1 MNNLEFS
8 SEYFYDEVKD
18 GFYISEMMK
27 RYWAAQLEV
36 LKVIDDICKEHGL
49 KWFANY
55 GTMLGAVRH
64 KGYIPWDDDI
74 DITMLRDDYNLFF
87 EFAQNELPEGYQILT
102 PYHQDEYAYPFG
114 RVTNSHSIDMNADFL
129 NRFHGCPYVVG
140 VDIYPYDNVFDDE
153 STEEDRD
160 RRGKEIFEGLKML
173 NTIGLS
179 KIALEKLLR
188 KIEEITHET
197 IDRSKHPGN
206 QLCRILDKICQEAR
220 GKNSKEIT
228 SLHSWI
234 FWHGYKFPREYFED
248 YIEVPFETTT
258 VPIPAKYDEMLS
270 TFYSDYMVAKRPGG
284 LHDYPVFK
292 EQEKIYRDIKGAN
305 PFRYTLRTEA
315 LPPLHTIAQSDRRG
329 KDILFLPCRI
339 KWWDTLK
346 PVFER
351 AVANKSN
358 TVSVVPIPHFDCD
371 FLGNIGQV
379 HVNAN
384 DFASIK
390 ELQEYLTDF
399 DKYGV
404 GPRRPDVVVIQVPF
418 DAYNCAF
425 TVPEV
430 LYSDNLLKITD
441 ELAYVPCFD
450 TLIPESDDDKI
461 IAALQS
467 LIEQPAVVNADRIIL
482 KHEKIK
488 EVYMNTLISLTSP
501 EYREYWEH
509 KLCLISD
516 VDWLKESSD
525 TP

>member
-1 MNNLEFS
+1 MKNLEFS

-36 LKVIDDICKEHGL
+36 LKVIDDICKAHDL

-140 VDIYPYDNVFDDE
+140 VDIYPYDNVFDGE

-179 KIALEKLLR
+179 KIALEKQLR
-188 KIEEITHET
+188 KIEEVTHET
-197 IDRSKHPGN
+197 IDRSKHLGN

-220 GKNSKEIT
+220 GENSKEIT

-270 TFYSDYMVAKRPGG
+270 TFYSDYMIAKRPGG

-292 EQEKIYRDIKGAN
+292 EQEKIYRNVKGAN

-315 LPPLHTIAQSDRRG
+315 LPPLHTAAQSNSRG
-329 KDILFLPCRI
+329 KDILFLPCKI
-339 KWWDTLK
+339 EWWATLK
-346 PVFER
+346 PIFER

-358 TVSVVPIPHFDCD
+358 IVSVVPIPHFDCD

-379 HVNAN
+379 HINAN
-384 DFASIK
+384 DFACVK
-390 ELQEYLTDF
+390 ELQGYLTDF
-399 DKYGV
+399 DKYGL

-425 TVPEV
+425 TVPDV

>member
-1 MNNLEFS
+1 MKGLIFPK
-8 SEYFYDEVKD
+8 EYFFDEVRD

-36 LKVIDDICKEHGL
+36 LKVIDDICQKHGL

-55 GTMLGAVRH
+55 GTMLGAIRH

-74 DITMLRDDYNLFF
+74 DITMLRDDYDHFL
-87 EFAQNELPEGYQILT
+87 EFAEKELPEGYQILT
-102 PYHQDEYAYPFG
+102 PWHQDEYAYPFG
-114 RVTNSHSIDMNADFL
+114 RVTNSHCIDMNVNFL
-129 NRFHGCPYVVG
+129 TRFHGCPYVVG
-140 VDIYPYDNVFDDE
+140 VDIYPYDNLFNEEAKDD
-153 STEEDRD
+153 DRC
-160 RRGKEIFEGLKML
+160 RRGKEIFTGLQML
-173 NTIGLS
+173 NTTNFS
-179 KIALEKLLR
+179 KSALEKQLR
-188 KIEEITHET
+188 KIEEVTHAN
-197 IDRSKHPGN
+197 IDRTKHLGN

-220 GKNSKEIT
+220 NENCKEIT

-234 FWHGYKFPREYFED
+234 FWHGYKFPKEYFD
-248 YIEVPFETTT
+248 KYIEMPFDTTT
-258 VPIPAKYDEMLS
+258 VPVPENYDEMLT

-284 LHDYPVFK
+284 LHNYPVFK
-292 EQEKIYRDIKGAN
+292 ELEKIYKDTKGAN
-305 PFRYTLRTEA
+305 PFRYTLRTES
-315 LPPLHTIAQSDRRG
+315 LPPLHTAAHSEKQG
-329 KDILFLPCRI
+329 KDILFLPCKI
-339 KWWDTLK
+339 EWWNTMK
-346 PVFER
+346 PVFEK
-351 AVANKSN
+351 AISNKNN
-358 TVSVVPIPHFDCD
+358 TVNVVPIPHFDCD

-379 HVNAN
+379 HINEN
-384 DFASIK
+384 DFTNIK
-390 ELQEYLTDF
+390 ELQGYLTNF
-399 DKYGV
+399 DKYGL

-418 DAYNCAF
+418 DAYSCTL
-425 TVPEV
+425 TVPEI

-488 EVYMNTLISLTSP
+488 EVYLSTLISLTSP

-516 VDWLKESSD
+516 VDWLKEY
-525 TP
+525 